1 MCLTLVTGAGDA
13 YVRPDAEAAQSA
25 SGQFS
30 FGFQLGQRPETNATA
45 PAAATKDAGQPADT
59 AK

>member
-1 MCLTLVTGAGDA
+1 MCLTSVTGAGDA
-13 YVRPDAEAAQSA
+13 YVRPDAEAAALA

-30 FGFQLGQRPETNATA
+30 FGFQLGQAFDTNATA
-45 PAAATKDAGQPADT
+45 PAAATADAGQPADT